1 MSEAAKASQEPS
13 MEEILASIRRII
25 SEDGTDAKEE
35 APAVKAAPA
44 PAPQP
49 VPPAPVS
56 SAAPEEEEDELVLTD
71 MVVGDSNVV
80 ELVDVPEPP
89 MAVAEPPPPPVQAVT
104 APVEMS
110 PPVQA
115 APPAVPVKAEPEPM
129 DTELVSPVVAAAS
142 ASVMAELVGRR
153 QLPAIEA
160 GLQGD
165 GLLVETLVRRAVE
178 PMLKE
183 WLDLHLQDIVERLV
197 RREVERIA
205 RRAELG

>member
-35 APAVKAAPA
+35 APAAKAAPA
-44 PAPQP
+44 PVPQP
-49 VPPAPVS
+49 APAPAS
-56 SAAPEEEEDELVLTD
+56 IGADPDEDEDELVLTD

-80 ELVDVPEPP
+80 ELVDEPEPP
-89 MAVAEPPPPPVQAVT
+89 AAIAEPPPAPVQAVLP
-104 APVEMS
+104 PVELS
-110 PPVQA
+110 PPVKA
-115 APPAVPVKAEPEPM
+115 APPAAPVKAEPEPM

-153 QLPAIEA
+153 ALPAIDTGHE
-160 GLQGD
+160 GD

-178 PMLKE
+178 PLLKE
-183 WLDLHLQDIVERLV
+183 WLDLHLQEIVERLV